1 MSLLKKAKMMSS
13 DWMDSLKI
21 SVVVVVVVVVG
32 INVYAEKAIDQ
43 TNRQRQNGFQL
54 VAQLRQS
61 SDDLSQMVRLY
72 VVTGDPRYKKY
83 YQNILD
89 IRNGKIPRP
98 EGYTYSYWDLVIAG
112 DLAPPAE
119 NDKGVPLTDLI
130 EQSGLTEQEVS
141 YLLASKN
148 NSDALTKIEFEAM
161 KLLEVGGPDAE
172 VKRVEARQLLF
183 DEHYYQAK
191 SKIMQPI
198 NTFYRL
204 IDQRTLSNVKQA
216 MIMANLFRWI
226 FIVSAFFVIGL
237 LLRSYVTLRKML
249 GATAQDLHQLINK
262 ISAGDL
268 STIIPVSADMEN
280 SVMAGLLK
288 MQDKLLTNEVERTY
302 AAQELQRNL
311 VRLQALFDTHAIGIV
326 VIDKAYNIES
336 FNAASEALFG
346 YSRAEVLGRNVNML
360 MPEPYHSEHDG
371 YIEHYIKTGQ
381 TKVIGIGREVVGKRK
396 NGSTFDMQLLVDDT
410 TVDDEHSYI
419 GFIEDI
425 TKRKREAA
433 GNKLYELLVKSSDD
447 AMISKQ
453 LDGTITCWNP
463 GAEALFG
470 YSAEEM
476 IGQSIYKL
484 VPPDSSEE
492 EEAVR
497 AIVSQK
503 KSVKQLETVRLHKDG
518 SLINVSLTLSP
529 IINETGA
536 MIGISNVARD
546 IRALKQSLSQIENL
560 AFYDQLTDLPNRR
573 LLVDRL
579 KAALPLSKRER
590 QYGALLFLDMDRF
603 KALNDNQGHEAGDK
617 LLVEIATRLKSC
629 VRQTE
634 TVARLGG
641 DEFVV
646 LLEGLATD
654 ALEASNIAAHVAE
667 KIRVSL
673 SAPYSINNLIHYSSP
688 SIGVY
693 LFLGKKDTY
702 EEVLKRADIAMY
714 QAKNSGRNCVRFY
727 DAELQK
733 QMAAYETLRLDL
745 YQALD
750 KHQFQLYYQIQ
761 INQDA
766 HPIGAEALIRWQ
778 HPSRGLVNPAEFIP
792 VAENNTL
799 ITKIGYWVL
808 DQACLQIAAWSRH
821 ALTRNLILAV
831 NVSAKEFKQPK
842 YVEIVNSLIKKHDI
856 KPSCLKLEITEG
868 VALENFEQAIVE
880 MLALKVVVGIKL
892 SLDDFGTGF
901 SSLSHLKKLPI
912 NQVKIDQSFIR
923 DMDTDP
929 ESKDARMVKTII
941 DMVHNFD
948 LDVIAEGV
956 ETEIQLALLKQLGC
970 FSYQGYL
977 FSKPV
982 PIAVFEAL
990 LKNIKIHG
998 RTLL

>member
-1 MSLLKKAKMMSS
+1 M
-13 DWMDSLKI
+13 
-21 SVVVVVVVVVG
+21 
-32 INVYAEKAIDQ
+32 
-43 TNRQRQNGFQL
+43 
-54 VAQLRQS
+54 
-61 SDDLSQMVRLY
+61 
-72 VVTGDPRYKKY
+72 
-83 YQNILD
+83 
-89 IRNGKIPRP
+89 
-98 EGYTYSYWDLVIAG
+98 
-112 DLAPPAE
+112 
-119 NDKGVPLTDLI
+119 I
-130 EQSGLTEQEVS
+130 EQSGLTEQEVG
-141 YLLASKN
+141 YLLASKT

-161 KLLEVGGPDAE
+161 RLIEAVGTDLVAKGA
-172 VKRVEARQLLF
+172 EARQLLF
-183 DEHYYQAK
+183 SERYFQAK
-191 SKIMQPI
+191 SKVMQPI
-198 NTFYRL
+198 NSFYRL
-204 IDQRTLSNVKQA
+204 MDQRTLSAANQA
-216 MIMANLFRWI
+216 IVMPQLYRLI
-226 FIVSAFFVIGL
+226 FIISAFFALWL
-237 LLRSYVTLRKML
+237 LWRSYANLIKLL
-249 GATAQDLHQLINK
+249 GGTVKDLHQLINK
-262 ISAGDL
+262 IRVGDL
-268 STIIPVSADMEN
+268 SAVTSDMDS
-280 SVMAGLLK
+280 SVMEGLIK
-288 MQDKLLTNEVERTY
+288 MQDKLLANEAENKYITE
-302 AAQELQRNL
+302 ELGRNL
-311 VRLQALFDTHAIGIV
+311 ARLQALFDTHAIGIV
-326 VIDKAYNIES
+326 VIDKACNIES

-536 MIGISNVARD
+536 MIGVSNVARD

-761 INQDA
+761 INQDS

-941 DMVHNFD
+941 DMAHNFD

-970 FSYQGYL
+970 LSYQGYL